1 MPQDAITLKRAAQ
14 ELNDLFSGAKINKIT
29 QPSQDEIVL
38 FLYSKFGNARLT
50 VCVNAISA
58 RVGITNLDMQN
69 PATPPAF
76 CMLLRKHLLNA
87 SINSIQAIRNERIIR
102 IVFDGKNDFM
112 DPVEKELYCEIMGK
126 YSNAVFCENETILGT
141 LRPVCFDPGKE
152 RILLSGAKYALPHS
166 QDKTSM
172 YSEEC
177 LDVLNS
183 FSGGDF
189 ADFIFRKIVGFSSQ
203 TAREAVFRKYGKTVF
218 DKPIPDS
225 KNFQKFL
232 INFADEYTDKAC
244 VITINDKP
252 SDYFFCD
259 YKTISVEKIFFDH
272 ITDAETYYFDNK
284 KILREKTELK
294 NRLNSIVNAVIKKE
308 TKKLQ
313 IINDKLISC
322 ADSEKLR
329 RYGELITANIYKI
342 KRGDKSVVVDDYY
355 NDNAKLT
362 IPIDEQLDPN
372 HNAQKYFKRYTKLK
386 NTYKAVI
393 PQKEQ
398 TESEIEYAMSVLSEI
413 QTADDVQSLNLVRD
427 ELIESGYIQ
436 SNDNKN
442 KKRDVKAP
450 AEFRTFEYN
459 GFKIRAGKNNLQND
473 KLTFSA
479 KPSDCWLHVKD
490 YHSAHVVIESNGKH
504 IPPEILGI
512 GAEICA
518 YYSEAK
524 NGGKVAVDYTLRKY
538 VKKPP
543 KAKFGSVIYTDFKTV
558 YVTPDSHSNIELK
571 LK

>member
-1 MPQDAITLKRAAQ
+1 MPQDAITLKRIAR
-14 ELNDLFSGAKINKIT
+14 ELDDLFSGAKINKIT

-50 VCVNAISA
+50 VCVNAVSA

-87 SINSIQAIRNERIIR
+87 TVRKIQTLPDERIVR
-102 IVFDGKNDFM
+102 IAFDGKNDFM

-152 RILLSGAKYALPHS
+152 RVLLSGAKYALPHS
-166 QDKTSM
+166 QDKASL
-172 YSEEC
+172 YSDNCPE
-177 LDVLNS
+177 VISAFN
-183 FSGGDF
+183 GGDF
-189 ADFIFRKIVGFSSQ
+189 SEYIFKNIVGLSSQ
-203 TAREAVFRKYGKTVF
+203 TAKEAVFRRYGKVVF
-218 DKPIPDS
+218 ETSIPDPKEFNDFLKSFADDFTDKSCVLIVNDKPI
-225 KNFQKFL
+225 
-232 INFADEYTDKAC
+232 
-244 VITINDKP
+244 
-252 SDYFFCD
+252 DYFFCD
-259 YKTISVEKIFFDH
+259 YKTVSGEKKFFDR
-272 ITDAETYYFDNK
+272 ITDAETFYFDEK
-284 KILREKTELK
+284 KKLREKTDLK
-294 NRLNSIVNAVIKKE
+294 NKLTSVVNSVIKKE
-308 TKKLQ
+308 RKKLS
-313 IINDKLISC
+313 IINDKLLSC
-322 ADSEKLR
+322 AESEKLR

-342 KRGDKSVVVDDYY
+342 KRGDKCVVVDDYY
-355 NDNAKLT
+355 NDNAELT
-362 IPIDEQLDPN
+362 IPLDEQLDAN
-372 HNAQKYFKRYTKLK
+372 RNAQKYFKRYTKLK

-398 TESEIEYAMSVLSEI
+398 TESEIEYAESVISEI
-413 QTADDVQSLNLVRD
+413 QAADDVQSLNLVRD

-436 SNDNKN
+436 STDNKN
-442 KKRDVKAP
+442 KKRNEKAP
-450 AEFRTFEYN
+450 VEFRTFEYN
-459 GFKIRAGKNNLQND
+459 GFRIRAGKNNVQND

-524 NGGKVAVDYTLRKY
+524 NGSKVAVDYTLKKY

-558 YVTPDSHSNIELK
+558 YVTPDSHFNIEIK